1 MAIELDQYKRI
12 RRLYNE
18 GHSQRHI
25 ARILRCSRKIVKKYC
40 QGEIPHDAKRET
52 PSKGDRSLGTPREA
66 IEKELLIML
75 DENKTLPRK
84 QQRTTKTMWQELT
97 KKGFT
102 VGESTIRRYARNL
115 IQKHPEA
122 FVPLYFEPGEAMQ
135 VDWGDAKAWIDG
147 VKTDVSVFVTI
158 LPYSYGLY
166 ASVFPDKTNP
176 SFFAGHVKSFE
187 FFGGVPRRCIYD
199 NLRSAVAKGSGTTA
213 VKQEEFKKLEAHYS
227 FDSDFCNAFS
237 GWEKGG
243 IENAVAII
251 RRIAFTPMPCVKDYA
266 ELQQHVDAC
275 CVEYIET
282 HKIRYRSSSIKSMF
296 TEERLCLNPLP
307 ITPMDTAK
315 SISALV
321 CHDLTVLLEG
331 TRYSVP
337 LDYVGERVT
346 LKVSPFTVS
355 IWHRGKEICTH
366 TKSLIKGDHQYM
378 TDHYLELL
386 SRKPR
391 ALMNAAPLKKG
402 VMPEE
407 LKRFLNVC
415 RAKDKEEQLLQI
427 MLLGRTV
434 GPDELLWA
442 VDKANL
448 SGSPTHQLVCF
459 YLGVATA
466 ATDIL
471 PCITVEHPDMLE
483 YDGLMG
489 GDKERE

>member
-1 MAIELDQYKRI
+1 MAIELDLYRKI

-18 GHSQRHI
+18 GMSKRQI
-25 ARILRCSRKIVKKYC
+25 AGILHCSRNTVKKYC
-40 QGEIPHDAKRET
+40 QGEIPHDV
-52 PSKGDRSLGTPREA
+52 KGSPPLVEPPLRQAL
-66 IEKELLIML
+66 EKEILTML
-75 DENKTLPRK
+75 EENKKLPRK
-84 QQRTTKTMWQELT
+84 QQQSAKTMWQELK

-102 VGESTIRRYARNL
+102 IGQSSVRRYVHNL
-115 IQKHPEA
+115 CQKHPEA
-122 FVPLYFEPGEAMQ
+122 FVPLCFEPGEAMQ
-135 VDWGDAKAWIDG
+135 IDWGDMFAWLGG
-147 VKTDVSVFVTI
+147 VNTTVSVFVTI

-176 SFFAGHVKSFE
+176 SFFMGHVKSFE

-199 NLRSAVAKGSGTTA
+199 NLRSAVAKNSGTTA

-227 FDSDFCNAFS
+227 FDSDFCNAYS

-243 IENAVAII
+243 VENAVAII
-251 RRIAFTPMPCVKDYA
+251 RRIAFTPMPCVRNFA

-275 CVEYIET
+275 CLEYIET
-282 HKIRYRSSSIKSMF
+282 HRIRYRSASIKSML
-296 TEERLCLNPLP
+296 TEELKCLNPLP
-307 ITPMDTAK
+307 LTPLDTAK
-315 SISALV
+315 SIPALV
-321 CHDLTVLLEG
+321 GHDLTVLLEG

-337 LDYVGERVT
+337 LDYVGEKVT

-355 IWHRGKEICTH
+355 IWHKGKEIYTH
-366 TKSLIKGDHQYM
+366 TKAFIKGDHQYI
-378 TDHYLELL
+378 TEHYLELL

-407 LKRFLNVC
+407 LKSFLNKC

-448 SGSPTHQLVCF
+448 NGSPTYSLVCF
-459 YLGVATA
+459 YLGIATA
-466 ATDIL
+466 AATEVL
-471 PCITVEHPDMLE
+471 PCITVEHADLKD

-489 GDKERE
+489 GDKEYE

>member
-1 MAIELDQYKRI
+1 MAIELELYGQI

-18 GHSQRHI
+18 GHSGRHI
-25 ARILRCSRKIVKKYC
+25 ARILRCSRKIIRKYS
-40 QGEIPHDAKRET
+40 QGEIPHDAKGNT
-52 PSKGDRSLGTPREA
+52 PLKVDPPLRQAL
-66 IEKELLIML
+66 EKELLTMI
-75 DENKTLPRK
+75 DENRRLHRK
-84 QQRTTKTMWQELT
+84 QRRTAKTMWQEVT
-97 KKGFT
+97 KKGFN
-102 VGESTIRRYARNL
+102 VGESTIRRHVRL
-115 IQKHPEA
+115 LLQKQPEA

-135 VDWGDAKAWIDG
+135 VDWGDAKAWING
-147 VKTDVSVFVTI
+147 VNTSVSVFVTI
-158 LPYSYGLY
+158 LPYSYCLY

-176 SFFAGHVKSFE
+176 SFFTGHVKSFE

-199 NLRSAVAKGSGTTA
+199 NLRSAVAKSSGTTA

-227 FDSDFCNAFS
+227 FESDFCNAYS

-243 IENAVAII
+243 VENAVAII
-251 RRIAFTPMPCVKDYA
+251 RRIAFTPMPCVKTFA

-275 CVEYIET
+275 CVEYLET
-282 HKIRYRSSSIKSMF
+282 HKIRYRSASIKSMF
-296 TEERLCLNPLP
+296 TEERKCLNPLP

-315 SISALV
+315 SLSALV
-321 CHDLTVLLEG
+321 CHDLTVLLDG

-346 LKVSPFTVS
+346 LKVSPFTLS

-366 TKSLIKGDHQYM
+366 TRTFIKGDHQYI

-391 ALMNAAPLKKG
+391 ALLNAAPLKKG

-407 LKRFLNVC
+407 LKLFLTKC

-434 GPDELLWA
+434 GTEELLWA

-448 SGSPTHQLVCF
+448 TGSPTHQLVCY
-459 YLGVATA
+459 YLGVVIA
-466 ATDIL
+466 ATEVL
-471 PCITVEHPDMLE
+471 PCITVDHPDLSE

-489 GDKERE
+489 GDKA

>member
-1 MAIELDQYKRI
+1 MAIEVGQYKEI

-18 GHSQRHI
+18 GHSGRHI
-25 ARILRCSRKIVKKYC
+25 ARILNCSRKIVKKYC
-40 QGEIPHDAKRET
+40 QGELLHDAKRAALAKVD
-52 PSKGDRSLGTPREA
+52 PLLNQARGA
-66 IEKELLIML
+66 IEKELLAML
-75 DENKTLPRK
+75 DENKKLPRK
-84 QQRTTKTMWQELT
+84 QQRTAKTMWQELT
-97 KKGFT
+97 KMGFV
-102 VGESTIRRYARNL
+102 VGESTIRRHARIL
-115 IQKHPEA
+115 LQKHPEA

-135 VDWGDAKAWIDG
+135 VDWGDAKVWMNG
-147 VKTDVSVFVTI
+147 VNTAVSLFVTI

-166 ASVFPDKTNP
+166 TSVFPDKTNP
-176 SFFAGHVKSFE
+176 SFFTGHVKAFE

-199 NLRSAVAKGSGTTA
+199 NLRSAVAKNSGITA

-227 FDSDFCNAFS
+227 FESDFCNAFS

-243 IENAVAII
+243 VENAVAIS
-251 RRIAFTPMPCVKDYA
+251 RGIAFTPMPCVKDFA
-266 ELQQHVDAC
+266 ELQRHVDAC
-275 CVEYIET
+275 CLEYLET
-282 HKIRYRSSSIKSMF
+282 HKIRYRPASIKSMF
-296 TEERLCLNPLP
+296 AEELKCLNPLP

-315 SISALV
+315 SLSALV
-321 CHDLTVLLEG
+321 CHDLTVLLDG

-366 TKSLIKGDHQYM
+366 TRTFIKGNHQYIA
-378 TDHYLELL
+378 DHYLELL

-391 ALMNAAPLKKG
+391 ALLNAAPLKKG

-407 LKRFLNVC
+407 LKLFLTKC

-434 GPDELLWA
+434 GTDELLWA

-448 SGSPTHQLVCF
+448 TGSPTHQLVCF

-466 ATDIL
+466 ATEVL
-471 PCITVEHPDMLE
+471 PCIAVEHPDLSE

-489 GDKERE
+489 GDKA

>member
-1 MAIELDQYKRI
+1 MAIELSLYKQI

-25 ARILRCSRKIVKKYC
+25 ARILNCSRKIVKKYC
-40 QGEIPHDAKRET
+40 QGEILHDAKKST
-52 PSKGDRSLGTPREA
+52 PLKVTPPLPQARGA
-66 IEKELLIML
+66 IEKELITML

-84 QQRTTKTMWQELT
+84 QQRTAKTMWQELT
-97 KKGFT
+97 KKGFI
-102 VGESTIRRYARNL
+102 VGESTIRRHVRIL
-115 IQKHPEA
+115 VQKHPEA

-135 VDWGDAKAWIDG
+135 VDWGDAKAWMDSVNTG
-147 VKTDVSVFVTI
+147 VSLFVTI

-166 ASVFPDKTNP
+166 TSVFPDKTNP
-176 SFFAGHVKSFE
+176 SFFTGHVKAFE
-187 FFGGVPRRCIYD
+187 FFGGVPKRCIYD

-213 VKQEEFKKLEAHYS
+213 VKQEEFKNLEAHYS
-227 FDSDFCNAFS
+227 FDSDFCNVAA

-251 RRIAFTPMPCVKDYA
+251 RRIAFTPMPCVKNFA

-275 CVEYIET
+275 CVKYIET
-282 HKIRYRSSSIKSMF
+282 HKIRYRSASIKSMF
-296 TEERLCLNPLP
+296 TEERQCLNPLP
-307 ITPMDTAK
+307 ITPLDTAK
-315 SISALV
+315 SIPALV

-337 LDYVGERVT
+337 FDYVGERVT

-366 TKSLIKGDHQYM
+366 NKTLIKGDHQYI

-407 LKRFLNVC
+407 LKRFLKVC

-434 GPDELLWA
+434 GTDELLWA

-448 SGSPTHQLVCF
+448 TGSPTHQLVCY

-466 ATDIL
+466 ATEVL
-471 PCITVEHPDMLE
+471 PCITVEHADLSE

-489 GDKERE
+489 GDKA

>member
-12 RRLYNE
+12 RRLHNE
-18 GHSQRHI
+18 GHSVRHI
-25 ARILRCSRKIVKKYC
+25 ARILRCSRKSVKKYC
-40 QGEIPHDAKRET
+40 QGEILHDALAAP
-52 PSKGDRSLGTPREA
+52 PSKVDPPLRQAL
-66 IEKELLIML
+66 EKELLIL
-75 DENKTLPRK
+75 IDQNKTLPRK
-84 QQRTTKTMWQELT
+84 QRRTAKTMWQELT
-97 KKGFT
+97 KKGFV
-102 VGESTIRRYARNL
+102 VGESTIRRYVRLLAL
-115 IQKHPEA
+115 KYPDA

-135 VDWGDAKAWIDG
+135 VDWGDAKAWMDG
-147 VKTDVSVFVTI
+147 ISTDVSIFVTI
-158 LPYSYGLY
+158 LPYSYALY
-166 ASVFPDKTNP
+166 ASVFPDKTNA
-176 SFFAGHVKSFE
+176 SFFTGHVKSFE
-187 FFGGVPRRCIYD
+187 FFRGVPRRCIYD
-199 NLRSAVAKGSGTTA
+199 NLRSAVSKSSGSTA

-227 FDSDFCNAFS
+227 FDSDFCNVAA

-243 IENAVAII
+243 VENAVAII
-251 RRIAFTPMPCVKDYA
+251 RRIAFTPMPCVKNFA

-275 CVEYIET
+275 CVEYLET
-282 HKIRYRSSSIKSMF
+282 HKIRYRSASIKTMF
-296 TEERLCLNPLP
+296 SEERQCLNPLP
-307 ITPMDTAK
+307 ITPLDTAK

-321 CHDLTVLLEG
+321 CHDLTVLWEG

-337 LDYVGERVT
+337 LDYVGEKVT
-346 LKVSPFTVS
+346 LKVSPFTIS
-355 IWHRGKEICTH
+355 IWHKGQEIYTH
-366 TKSLIKGDHQYM
+366 TKAPIKGDHQYV

-402 VMPEE
+402 VMPKE
-407 LKRFLNVC
+407 LKSFLNVC
-415 RAKDKEEQLLQI
+415 RAKDKEEQLLKI

-466 ATDIL
+466 ATEVL
-471 PCITVEHPDMLE
+471 PCITVEHADLSE

-489 GDKERE
+489 GDLDHE